1 MKNKLLLWLLAL
13 LATLRFF
20 VVPLVDWQN
29 EAIQRLST
37 QSKQHAKQQALV
49 DALPVYTATNI
60 AMQQA
65 VTEVQALFYS
75 SVGEAPLQTQLLFN
89 RVARSLDVKV
99 ARFEWVAVSADATPK
114 GSFKVSVLG
123 TLNQLSRF
131 HLAVEGGEKLVSFTK
146 WNMRQ
151 RQGRNVEDAPY
162 EIEYEGY
169 VLVVPEFSASKVKPP
184 SDKDEADNEV

>member
-1 MKNKLLLWLLAL
+1 MKNRLLLWLLAL

-37 QSKQHAKQQALV
+37 QSKQLTKQLALV
-49 DALPVYTATNI
+49 DALPVYTARNI

-65 VTEVQALFYS
+65 VAEVQALFYS
-75 SVGEAPLQTQLLFN
+75 SIGEAPLQTQLLFN
-89 RVARSLDVKV
+89 QVARSLEVKV
-99 ARFEWVAVSADATPK
+99 ARFEWVAISSDATPR
-114 GSFKVSVLG
+114 GSFKVSVVG

-131 HLAVEGGEKLVSFTK
+131 HLAVESGDKLVSFTK
-146 WNMRQ
+146 WNMRK

-162 EIEYEGY
+162 EIAYEGY
-169 VLVVPEFSASKVKPP
+169 VLVVPEISASKVKPAL
-184 SDKDEADNEV
+184 DKDEADSEI